1 MSYLDQL
8 RAAEFAERAGLPTLK
23 TLNTPGSG
31 GFEGFEGYPPGP
43 FQKIKALLTVLD
55 TEHAAIGDSQ
65 VGDSRTTAT
74 NAARSVM
81 RVYRAS
87 IAMGLGAPV
96 LWVTLIAPGANLA
109 AAARIARGQFGAA
122 RLLSLVEHPVPRR
135 ICRRGRPPDPQNP
148 QNPWIRQFRWF

>member
-8 RAAEFAERAGLPTLK
+8 RAAEFAERAGSPTLK

-43 FQKIKALLTVLD
+43 FQKIEALLTAAD
-55 TEHAAIGDSQ
+55 TEHAAIRDSQ
-65 VGDSRTTAT
+65 VGEFRATAT
-74 NAARSVM
+74 NAARSAM

-96 LWVTLIAPGANLA
+96 LWVTLIAPGADLA
-109 AAARIARGQFGAA
+109 TATGIARGQFGAA
-122 RLLSLVEHPVPRR
+122 RLLSLVEHSVHRR
-135 ICRRGRPPDPQNP
+135 VC
-148 QNPWIRQFRWF
+148 

>member
-1 MSYLDQL
+1 MTIVGEQGVRENLAKRLL
-8 RAAEFAERAGLPTLK
+8 REGKTAIGGWVVSDDPT
-23 TLNTPGSG
+23 TTEIMADV
-31 GFEGFEGYPPGP
+31 GFDF
-43 FQKIKALLTVLD
+43 VVVD
-55 TEHAAIGDSQ
+55 TEHAAIRDSQ

-74 NAARSVM
+74 NASRSVM

-135 ICRRGRPPDPQNP
+135 IC
-148 QNPWIRQFRWF
+148 